1 MGILN
6 KLINGFIKFA
16 FVIIGLAIAVV
27 PAIYI
32 YGHESSAPQV
42 WNDSLAQ
49 FDARA
54 SQVQLVKNQQVSNIF
69 LRSEKTKLSWA
80 DVNATLQLADYLQHE
95 LEKEDIS
102 VVKRIVEFKKP
113 VAQKKTKKG
122 EESEEG
128 LEVEE
133 LSSLK
138 ETPPTRWLKDLI
150 EPVIG
155 FEHQT
160 VKKKHWIIVALGDLE
175 TKFAN

>member
-16 FVIIGLAIAVV
+16 FVIIGLSIAVV

-49 FDARA
+49 FDTRA
-54 SQVQLVKNQQVSNIF
+54 SQVQLVKNQPVSNIF
-69 LRSEKTKLSWA
+69 LRPEKTKLSWA

-95 LEKEDIS
+95 LEKEDIT

-122 EESEEG
+122 EES
-128 LEVEE
+128 
-133 LSSLK
+133 
-138 ETPPTRWLKDLI
+138 
-150 EPVIG
+150 
-155 FEHQT
+155 
-160 VKKKHWIIVALGDLE
+160 
-175 TKFAN
+175 